1 MGIPSYYRKLA
12 ATVNGL
18 YCDAPSGLDWFL
30 MDFNCLIYQVLRSM
44 PTYTPSDRISWEKE
58 LIRATCDYTAELL
71 SIVGARNVFIGL
83 DGTVPLAK
91 MKQQRMRRF
100 RAIELAAEER
110 RLGLREGE
118 SWDSN
123 AITPGTAFMDSLGSA
138 LRASFPEATIS
149 DVREAGEGE
158 HKVMRHVRGLAANSK
173 CAIYGLDGDLFV
185 LALLNQQLYV
195 PDMQFFFFREEE
207 VRDRKSKTHGGTME
221 LVWLSLARLAS
232 ALAEGQKDRRTW
244 LTEYALAMCLLG
256 NDFVPQSMAFRIK
269 EGGHEQLIK
278 MLQRLHDGGDRLMA
292 TDGSMDRAAWMK
304 IFGWLAREEE
314 WRLAKAIEKKRLS
327 RRTPAGETAQDA
339 ARAKM
344 NDRPLEWFAEADGRL
359 WSEGTGLKEGWSS
372 TYAVLGLNS
381 VPGAETYYHNAA
393 ASRYL
398 EAVEWTYKYYT
409 SGITDWD
416 WMYEFAAAPL
426 FKYVARAA
434 WPCCPGP
441 QATTTTGPPPTPEE
455 QLALVLPPASYWL
468 LPACRERQFLAAA
481 PEYFPK
487 SWNYHHLGKRH
498 FWECEAHIPLP
509 TLRVLRQIV
518 RLANVR

>member
-18 YCDAPSGLDWFL
+18 YCDAPTGLDWFL
-30 MDFNCLIYQVLRSM
+30 MDFNCLIYQVLRNM
-44 PTYTPSDRISWEKE
+44 PVYVPSDRLNWEKE

-71 SIVGARNVFIGL
+71 SMVGAHNVFIAL

-110 RLGLREGE
+110 RLGLREGF

-123 AITPGTAFMDSLGSA
+123 AITPGTAFMDALGSA
-138 LRASFPEATIS
+138 LRARFPEATIS

-158 HKVMRHVRGLAANSK
+158 HKVMRHVRGLSAGSK
-173 CAIYGLDGDLFV
+173 CAVYGLDGDLFV

-195 PDMQFFFFREEE
+195 PDVQFFFFREE
-207 VRDRKSKTHGGTME
+207 VDNRSNTTD
-221 LVWLSLARLAS
+221 LVWLSLARLAG
-232 ALAEGQKDRRTW
+232 ALAEGQTDRRTW

-278 MLQRLHDGGDRLMA
+278 MLRRLHEGGERLMA
-292 TDGSMDRAAWMK
+292 ADGSMDREAWMK
-304 IFGWLAREEE
+304 LFSWLAKEEE

-327 RRTPAGETAQDA
+327 RRTPVGETAQDA

-359 WSEGTGLKEGWSS
+359 WDGELKADWRS
-372 TYAVLGLNS
+372 TYAVIGLGA
-381 VPGAETYYHNAA
+381 VPGAEAYYHSVAA
-393 ASRYL
+393 QRYL

-409 SGITDWD
+409 TGITDWD
-416 WMYEFAAAPL
+416 WMYEFPAAPL
-426 FKYVARAA
+426 FEFVAK
-434 WPCCPGP
+434 
-441 QATTTTGPPPTPEE
+441 ATWRHADTNTPPPTPEE

-468 LPACRERQFLAAA
+468 LPPCKERQFLAAA

-509 TLRVLRQIV
+509 TLRVLRQII